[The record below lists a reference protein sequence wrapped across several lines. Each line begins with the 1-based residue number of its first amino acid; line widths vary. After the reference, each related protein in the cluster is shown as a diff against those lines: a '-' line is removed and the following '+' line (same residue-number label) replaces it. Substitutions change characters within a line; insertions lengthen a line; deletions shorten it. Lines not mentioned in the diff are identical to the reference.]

1 MLAHRR
7 PLIVASAALA
17 LAVAAHAAD
26 ERRPSRRHLDRFLP
40 GAFLYFGIEDMK
52 EFGAGCEQLAIGR
65 LMDVATFERLT
76 EDLLRSTLGGDV
88 RVSID
93 LFGQLQSEEL
103 AGLVPEPEELASILE
118 GLGGSFSVAIVDPKG
133 FGSEDPSLA
142 IGLELGELG
151 SRAEAWLGK
160 ALQHFADQGFI
171 ELKVERTQDAVTW
184 MFQDAEDPQPITVA
198 IRDGYLFL
206 CNEHA
211 LVRGF
216 LAGGVESSLA
226 EDAGYRAARAELDPG
241 AGIFAYCDLAPL
253 RRSIAAEG
261 PAAALA
267 LRALGLERM
276 SWLGAS
282 MRPSGASMAYRVRVA
297 VEGGIAPL
305 RRALGTAKSCASLEL
320 AAPSSLGFI
329 GLHLQPGGLLAAAR
343 ELLGAVPIDERPD
356 LDAELRGLES
366 SLGLRLEQDLLAELG
381 GEIALFAAPTAP
393 NLPVPSFVVAV
404 ELREEASADR
414 LIAHAERLLGEHFP
428 AQKLGR
434 GRLFRL
440 PEALRAPEVDF
451 ESFAVLGRWVLFA
464 APVPSARPTPA
475 LRRILGGEAG
485 ANLAS
490 QPGFAQVLGRT
501 SFGQHG
507 GTLLYYL
514 DWPTL
519 AERVYPT
526 LRAAA
531 PTLLENEA
539 LAELLPSVEAM
550 KGALV
555 PAAGLLRLDERG
567 LWFESC
573 SVF

>member
-1 MLAHRR
+1 MLHQRR
-7 PLIVASAALA
+7 SFFAASAALT
-17 LAVAAHAAD
+17 LAVAAQTVD
-26 ERRPSRRHLDRFLP
+26 DRRPARRHLDRFLP

-52 EFGAGCEQLAIGR
+52 AFGAGCEQLAISR
-65 LMDVATFERLT
+65 LMDVASFERLLQ
-76 EDLLRSTLGGDV
+76 EVLRSTVGGNV
-88 RVSID
+88 EVSID

-103 AGLVPEPEELASILE
+103 QGLVPEPEELAAILE
-118 GLGGSFSVAIVDPKG
+118 GLGGSFSIAIVDPKG

-142 IGLELGELG
+142 IGLELGEFRA
-151 SRAEAWLGK
+151 RAEAWLGK

-171 ELKVERTQDAVTW
+171 ELKVERTQDAVSW
-184 MFQDAEDPQPITVA
+184 MFQDGEDPQPITVA

-206 CNEHA
+206 SNEHA

-216 LAGGVESSLA
+216 LAGGVERSLA
-226 EDAGYRAARAELDPG
+226 EDAGYRAARAELEPG
-241 AGIFAYCDLAPL
+241 EGVFAYCDLAPV
-253 RRSIAAEG
+253 RRAIAAEG
-261 PAAALA
+261 PIAELA
-267 LRALGLERM
+267 LRAMGLEGL

-282 MRPSGASMAYRVRVA
+282 MRPSGPSMAYRLRVA

-305 RRALGTAKSCASLEL
+305 RRALGTGTSFAALDL
-320 AAPSSLGFI
+320 ALPSTLGFV
-329 GLHLQPGGLLAAAR
+329 GLHLQPGGLIAAAR
-343 ELLGAVPIDERPD
+343 DLLGAFPADERPD

-366 SLGLRLEQDLLAELG
+366 ALGLRFEQDLLAELG
-381 GEIALFAAPTAP
+381 GEVAIFAVPTAP
-393 NLPVPSFVVAV
+393 NLPVPSFAVAI
-404 ELREEASADR
+404 ELREESSADR
-414 LIAHAERLLGEHFP
+414 LIAHAERLLGERLS
-428 AQKLGR
+428 AQKYGR
-434 GRLFRL
+434 GRLYRL
-440 PEALRAPEVDF
+440 PEALRATEADF

-475 LRRILGGEAG
+475 LRRILGGETG

-501 SFGQHG
+501 SFGPHG

-514 DWPTL
+514 DWPSL

-526 LRAAA
+526 LRSAA

-539 LAELLPSVEAM
+539 LAELLPSVEAL